1 MPHSTPPAKSAPRLR
16 RRAAIA
22 VAAVA
27 VTSAGAATALAEGT
41 DPYPQRPPFTKRCG
55 IQIRAY
61 DDGSASLYCNDRVKP
76 FGAIDAESGRIRFF
90 AAR

>member
-1 MPHSTPPAKSAPRLR
+1 MTHRTQPKPAAALTRRL
-16 RRAAIA
+16 AIGV
-22 VAAVA
+22 VAAGLTA
-27 VTSAGAATALAEGT
+27 AGAATALAAGT